1 MKRTLT
7 AFTASIFALSI
18 AIPVLAQDSMSD
30 TVTTHESTR
39 TEQYQPAPPPV
50 EQHTVREYKSERTT
64 SEDVAA
70 PPTITERKVTTRTT
84 TEPAPPPETTTTT
97 TTHRTTN
104 Y

>member
-7 AFTASIFALSI
+7 VFTASIFALSL
-18 AIPVLAQDSMSD
+18 AIPVLAQDSTSD

-39 TEQYQPAPPPV
+39 TEQYQPAPPV

-64 SEDVAA
+64 SEDVAT
-70 PPTITERKVTTRTT
+70 PPTVTERKVTTRTT
-84 TEPAPPPETTTTT
+84 TEPVPPPETTTTT
-97 TTHRTTN
+97 TRRTTTN

>member
-7 AFTASIFALSI
+7 AFTASIFALSL
-18 AIPVLAQDSMSD
+18 ALPVLAQDSASD

-39 TEQYQPAPPPV
+39 TEQYQPAPPV

-70 PPTITERKVTTRTT
+70 PPTITERKVTTT
-84 TEPAPPPETTTTT
+84 TEAVPPPETTTTT